1 MPRGKYI
8 VIEGHDGTGKSTQ
21 VARLRKYLAARN
33 IESIEFHEPEDTT
46 LPITS
51 ELRSLI
57 KNGTVARRA
66 ETNLLL
72 FTAVRHEIWHASAE
86 LALANGTWIIASRS
100 YLSTLV
106 YQGYGEGLSLDLI
119 RNTTETFTSKEYMQ
133 PDASIILTIDSETT
147 RQSRISSRDSS
158 VKADTFE
165 QRDSSFQQRI
175 TNGYHELS
183 TTLNIPTV
191 SASGTKQAVH
201 ERIIAALQKQVGE
214 L

>member
-21 VARLRKYLAARN
+21 VAHLREYLVARN

-72 FTAVRHEIWHASAE
+72 FTAARHEIWHASAE
-86 LALANGTWIIASRS
+86 PALTNGTWIIASRS

-183 TTLNIPTV
+183 TTFNIPTV